1 MKLYTKLLPLCLMMS
16 SSFSFASDVDYDYV
30 KEVKREIPGITS
42 PFKNNFVNVE
52 IQEVVLTNIKK
63 SLDDID
69 GNVKVTKNALE
80 LKELFKS
87 TGDLV
92 ENNILKFNNVA
103 LDRDVSF
110 NNTYSRISLD
120 ETKKS
125 GDYKINNSSNSY
137 KIDLLL
143 YRSEKDTVQFSIKG
157 NITADNAGQNSEP
170 YTKSGMSNS
179 FDQSTGV
186 KVNQYT
192 VFSTVSNLGET
203 RFLIV
208 KVSNPTIQE

>member
-30 KEVKREIPGITS
+30 KEVKRDIPGITS

-52 IQEVVLTNIKK
+52 IQEVVITDIKK

-69 GNVKVTKNALE
+69 GNVKATKNALE

-87 TGDLV
+87 TGELV

-120 ETKKS
+120 DTNKND
-125 GDYKINNSSNSY
+125 DYQVNHSSNSY
-137 KIDLLL
+137 KIDLIL
-143 YRSEKDTVQFSIKG
+143 YRSEKDTIQFGIKG
-157 NITADNAGQNSEP
+157 KITADNAGKTQHP
-170 YTKSGMSNS
+170 IR
-179 FDQSTGV
+179 
-186 KVNQYT
+186 
-192 VFSTVSNLGET
+192 NLAWIIH
-203 RFLIV
+203 LI
-208 KVSNPTIQE
+208 KHPALR